1 MNHDNNDYTLWHCA
15 ITNNKGVIMEPK
27 NRIAPYPF
35 RMKPEMRQ
43 WIDGVAQEKRRSTQV
58 QLEYI
63 LELVKEKVQSGEFE
77 LP

>member
-1 MNHDNNDYTLWHCA
+1 
-15 ITNNKGVIMEPK
+15 MEPK

-43 WIDGVAQEKRRSTQV
+43 WIDGIAQEKRRSTQV

-63 LELVKEKVQSGEFE
+63 LELVKEKVQSGEFK